1 MKNIFI
7 TGVTSYLG
15 KNLLNKLD
23 QYNVYGLINK
33 THLDPKK
40 NFVPLNL
47 NLDDL
52 NLFFNQKGIDTLI
65 HLASNSSGFYEDN
78 IESLVNVNVQLSNKI
93 LQATKN
99 STVKK
104 VIYSGSYLQNVKQ
117 NPLNFYSISKQIFEN
132 LLENFTVKNNIQ
144 SVSIQFGDIFGK
156 GDSRDKLI
164 PYLLTNEDKSQVKFK
179 SNGLGCFSP
188 IHISDATDLII
199 SEIESPFI
207 NKFEKKVGFTK
218 IISVKEFVHLYKKIR
233 NKSFESIF
241 NTEDPV
247 EEMVI
252 NFQGTYYVPE
262 ISLEKSISEL

>member
-23 QYNVYGLINK
+23 QHNVYGLINK

-52 NLFFNQKGIDTLI
+52 NLFFNQKGIDT
-65 HLASNSSGFYEDN
+65 
-78 IESLVNVNVQLSNKI
+78 LVNVNVQLSNKI

>member
-23 QYNVYGLINK
+23 QHNVYGLINK

-117 NPLNFYSISKQIFEN
+117 KRSNTFCSSCK
-132 LLENFTVKNNIQ
+132 
-144 SVSIQFGDIFGK
+144 
-156 GDSRDKLI
+156 
-164 PYLLTNEDKSQVKFK
+164 LLT
-179 SNGLGCFSP
+179 
-188 IHISDATDLII
+188 
-199 SEIESPFI
+199 
-207 NKFEKKVGFTK
+207 
-218 IISVKEFVHLYKKIR
+218 
-233 NKSFESIF
+233 
-241 NTEDPV
+241 
-247 EEMVI
+247 
-252 NFQGTYYVPE
+252 
-262 ISLEKSISEL
+262 